1 MVKIMEN
8 VNNNDENNKIKSG
21 VVALVARPNVGKST
35 LLNKIL
41 GQKIAIATPLRQT
54 TRKNLKGIYTDY
66 NSQIILIDTPGVHKP
81 LNELGKYLSSQS
93 KDALSDADLI
103 LFLVDSTEPSG
114 LGDKWIWEN
123 YLKDLKTPILLV
135 LNKVDL
141 IKDLEKRELN
151 LFTYKKMIE
160 KNIDSIKISAKTGRN
175 IDDLI
180 KKIKEYLPYGEKFY
194 DDDTIADT
202 NMREIASEIIREKI
216 ILNTK
221 DEVPHSVAVVIENYK
236 EEEKTDKISAK
247 IIVNNES
254 QKGILIGKKGAMLKK
269 IGTEARLELEKIV
282 EKKVFLELFVK
293 VQKNWLKN
301 KEMIKTLG
309 YKD

>member
-1 MVKIMEN
+1 MEK
-8 VNNNDENNKIKSG
+8 VNNNNENSTFKSG

-54 TRKNLKGIYTDY
+54 TRKNLKGVYTDN

-81 LNELGKYLSSQS
+81 INELGKYLSSQS

-103 LFLVDSTEPSG
+103 LFLVDSTEPCG

-123 YLKDLKTPILLV
+123 YLKDLKTPVLLV
-135 LNKVDL
+135 LNNVDL

-180 KKIKEYLPYGEKFY
+180 KKIKDYLPYGEKFY
-194 DDDTIADT
+194 DDDIVTDT

-221 DEVPHSVAVVIENYK
+221 DEVPHSVAVVIDSYK
-236 EEEKTDKISAK
+236 EDEKVDKISAK

-293 VQKNWLKN
+293 VQKNWLKD
-301 KEMIKTLG
+301 KDMIKNLG
-309 YKD
+309 YVD

>member
-1 MVKIMEN
+1 MEK
-8 VNNNDENNKIKSG
+8 VNNNNENSTFKSG
-21 VVALVARPNVGKST
+21 VAALVARPNVGKST

-54 TRKNLKGIYTDY
+54 TRKNLKGVYTDN

-81 LNELGKYLSSQS
+81 INELGKYLSAQS
-93 KDALSDADLI
+93 KDALSDVDLV
-103 LFLVDSTEPSG
+103 LFLVDATEPSG

-123 YLKDLKTPILLV
+123 YLKDLKTPVLLV

-141 IKDLEKRELN
+141 IKELEKRELN

-180 KKIKEYLPYGEKFY
+180 KKIKDYLPYGEKFY
-194 DDDTIADT
+194 DDDIVTDT

-221 DEVPHSVAVVIENYK
+221 DEVPHSVAVVIDSYK
-236 EEEKTDKISAK
+236 EDEKVDKISAK

-282 EKKVFLELFVK
+282 GKKVFLELFVK
-293 VQKNWLKN
+293 VQKNWLKD
-301 KEMIKTLG
+301 KDMIKNLG
-309 YKD
+309 YVD

>member
-1 MVKIMEN
+1 MEK
-8 VNNNDENNKIKSG
+8 VNNNNENSTFKSG

-54 TRKNLKGIYTDY
+54 TRKNLKGVYTDN

-81 LNELGKYLSSQS
+81 INELGKYLSAQS
-93 KDALSDADLI
+93 KDALSDVDLV
-103 LFLVDSTEPSG
+103 LFLVDATEPSG

-123 YLKDLKTPILLV
+123 YLKDLKTPVLLV

-180 KKIKEYLPYGEKFY
+180 KKIKDYLPYGEKFY
-194 DDDTIADT
+194 DDDIVTDT

-221 DEVPHSVAVVIENYK
+221 DEVPHSVAVVIDSYRED
-236 EEEKTDKISAK
+236 EKVDKISAK

-293 VQKNWLKN
+293 VQKNWLKD
-301 KEMIKTLG
+301 KDMIKNLG
-309 YKD
+309 YVD